1 MDDLQREPTQWQASG
16 RTMRWYEWLVI
27 LLLLALAGGVRATTV
42 YKCTDAAGAIAYQDQ
57 ACAGEQQTRE
67 IALDPVPPPQPS
79 PRYAIDEALRSPGRP
94 IVHSPRRAADEPVSY
109 ECRTADGQRFYRHSA
124 CPHSIAQNPYAS
136 GGSAQRGG
144 RSAGGSVPVSSR
156 RIGRDEACAQMHR
169 AGRIGRSGHEHDED
183 VSTYERNLGRDP
195 CR

>member
-57 ACAGEQQTRE
+57 ACAAEQQTRE

-124 CPHSIAQNPYAS
+124 CPHSIAPIVE
-136 GGSAQRGG
+136 G
-144 RSAGGSVPVSSR
+144 
-156 RIGRDEACAQMHR
+156 
-169 AGRIGRSGHEHDED
+169 
-183 VSTYERNLGRDP
+183 LGRARALAATRRAP
-195 CR
+195 RAAPRPRARLARRTSTG